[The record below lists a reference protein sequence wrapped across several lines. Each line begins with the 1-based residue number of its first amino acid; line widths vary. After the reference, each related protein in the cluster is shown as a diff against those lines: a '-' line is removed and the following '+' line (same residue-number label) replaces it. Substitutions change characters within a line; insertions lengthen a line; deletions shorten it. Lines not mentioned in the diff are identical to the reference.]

1 VYQTNEENEA
11 QFLVVVAWWGR
22 AGFDDDMQR
31 PTMAVGFSASCVFME
46 KGKRRGK

>member
-1 VYQTNEENEA
+1 VYQANEENET
-11 QFLVVVAWWGR
+11 QFLVVVAWRGR
-22 AGFDDDMQR
+22 AGVDGNMER